1 MKLRSANIKI
11 AQLCII
17 KKFGHYLL
25 LLNFYNCIYYMND
38 IIPHYDSITY
48 GVVSSM

>member
-17 KKFGHYLL
+17 KKFGHYLPIAEFL
-25 LLNFYNCIYYMND
+25 
-38 IIPHYDSITY
+38 
-48 GVVSSM
+48 